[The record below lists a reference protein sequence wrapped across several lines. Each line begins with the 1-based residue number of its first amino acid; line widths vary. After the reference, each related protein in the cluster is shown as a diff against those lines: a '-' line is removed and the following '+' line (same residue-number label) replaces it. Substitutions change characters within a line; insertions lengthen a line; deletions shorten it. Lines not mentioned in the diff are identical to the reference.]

1 MKVEYWIKDEGK
13 WRQVDRD
20 EYFSFN
26 GEREQ
31 RPSTWRLMLAQAIL
45 QKYRYM

>member
-1 MKVEYWIKDEGK
+1 MQIEYWIKDEGK
-13 WRQVDRD
+13 WRQVDQD
-20 EYFSFN
+20 TYFSFE

-31 RPSTWRLMLAQAIL
+31 RPSTWRLILVQSLL